1 MKLYLDMCVYNRP
14 FDDQS
19 QPRIAIETQ
28 IVVVLMLMAS
38 QGHIE
43 LINSFALTYENSRNP
58 KVENQIRISNLLEIS
73 SGYISFD
80 EQIVNRALEH
90 ENMGISGMDA
100 LHVACAEKGKVD
112 FFVTCDDRLI
122 KKLKSMKNLGVT
134 CCSLV
139 EFVTQEV
146 FTQ

>member
-122 KKLKSMKNLGVT
+122 KKLKSMNNLGVT